1 MVQGERNTVTL
12 RRRVNIG
19 LRIFL
24 IITVLTIIVIMT
36 LTLDRETWKALRQ
49 FRVPFFIVCI
59 ALWVLYIYMDGLR
72 VQILS
77 AALGRRVSIRTAI
90 AVITS
95 GLFLA
100 AVTPFQTGGL
110 PVQLYILKKEGIS
123 LGKGSVILLFRGIL
137 ELFIFI
143 FVVPLIYAHYRG
155 LLTGNI
161 TQALMRYLL
170 IIYAVS
176 MVLLLILLLKPSMLK
191 RLLYRFYFFLKRR
204 RVVKSRKLLRFF
216 RRIFI
221 EAADFRYSLRLY
233 FSKKILMLLLA
244 FAVTVISYLALF
256 LIAPMML
263 YGLGVQA
270 PILEAI
276 YLQLILK
283 FLLFFVPTPGASG
296 VSEAAF
302 VSLFKRIAP
311 VNLLGVYVVLW
322 RFFTFYIGATVGGI
336 VIIRMLQRG
345 EEKEIEEHRR
355 IKRVRPGNNR

>member
-1 MVQGERNTVTL
+1 VTL

-19 LRIFL
+19 LRVFL

-36 LTLDRETWKALRQ
+36 LTLDRQTWTAMRHFKMVYL
-49 FRVPFFIVCI
+49 IVCF

-77 AALGRRVSIRTAI
+77 AALGNRVSIKTAI

-137 ELFIFI
+137 ELLIFI
-143 FVVPLIYAHYRG
+143 FVVPLIYIHYRG

-161 TQALMRYLL
+161 TQALMKYLL
-170 IIYAVS
+170 VIYAVS
-176 MVLLLILLLKPSMLK
+176 MVLLLMVLLKPVFLK
-191 RLLYRFYFFLKRR
+191 RQLYRFYFFLRRKRL
-204 RVVKSRKLLRFF
+204 VKTRKLLRFF

-221 EAADFRYSLRLY
+221 EVADFRHSLRLY
-233 FSKKILMLLLA
+233 FSRKILMLLLA
-244 FAVTVISYLALF
+244 FVVTVISYIALF

-263 YGLGVQA
+263 YGLGVHA

-302 VSLFKRIAP
+302 VSLFKSIAP
-311 VNLLGVYVVLW
+311 VHLLGVYVVLW
-322 RFFTFYIGATVGGI
+322 RFFTFYIGATVGGF

-345 EEKEIEEHRR
+345 EEKEIEKHRTL
-355 IKRVRPGNNR
+355 KKVRPVYKMQGE

>member
-1 MVQGERNTVTL
+1 VLQEERGAVTL

-36 LTLDRETWKALRQ
+36 LTLDKETWTAMRHFKLPYLVIC
-49 FRVPFFIVCI
+49 F
-59 ALWVLYIYMDGLR
+59 ALWGIYIYMDGLR

-77 AALGRRVSIRTAI
+77 SALGKRVSIKTAI

-110 PVQLYILKKEGIS
+110 PVQLYILKKESIS
-123 LGKGSVILLFRGIL
+123 IGKGSVILLFRGIL

-143 FVVPLIYAHYRG
+143 FVVPLIYFHYRG

-161 TQALMRYLL
+161 TQALMKYLL
-170 IIYAVS
+170 VIYAVG
-176 MVLLLILLLKPSMLK
+176 MVLLLVLVLKPGFLK
-191 RLLYRFYFFLKRR
+191 RLLYRFYFFLRR
-204 RVVKSRKLLRFF
+204 RRIIRSRKLLRFF
-216 RRIFI
+216 SRIFI
-221 EAADFRYSLRLY
+221 EVSDFRKSLRLY

-244 FAVTVISYLALF
+244 FVVTVISYIALF

-302 VSLFKRIAP
+302 VSLFKRVAP

-322 RFFTFYIGATVGGI
+322 RFFTFYIGATVGGF

-345 EEKEIEEHRR
+345 EEKEIEKHQK
-355 IKRVRPGNNR
+355 IKRVRTGRKT

>member
-1 MVQGERNTVTL
+1 L

-19 LRIFL
+19 FRIFL

-36 LTLDRETWKALRQ
+36 LTLDKKTWAAMRD
-49 FRVPFFIVCI
+49 FRIEYLIVCI
-59 ALWVLYIYMDGLR
+59 VLWVLYISMDGVR

-77 AALGRRVSIRTAI
+77 AALGKRVSIKTAI

-143 FVVPLIYAHYRG
+143 FVVPLIYVHYRG

-161 TQALMRYLL
+161 TRALMRYLL

-176 MVLLLILLLKPSMLK
+176 MVLLLVLLLKPIFLK
-191 RLLYRFYFFLKRR
+191 RLFYRFFFFLQRKRM
-204 RVVKSRKLLRFF
+204 VKSRKLLRFF

-221 EAADFRYSLRLY
+221 EVEDFRHSLRLY
-233 FSKKILMLLLA
+233 FSRKFMMLILA
-244 FAVTVISYLALF
+244 FLVTVISYIALF

-263 YGLGVQA
+263 YGLGVRA

-302 VSLFKRIAP
+302 VSLFKRVAP
-311 VNLLGVYVVLW
+311 VHLLGVYVVLW
-322 RFFTFYIGATVGGI
+322 RFFTFYIGAAVGGF

-345 EEKEIEEHRR
+345 EEKEIEAQRKL
-355 IKRVRPGNNR
+355 KRVRPGEEG

>member
-1 MVQGERNTVTL
+1 MTL
-12 RRRVNIG
+12 RRKVKIG
-19 LRIFL
+19 LRVFL

-36 LTLDRETWKALRQ
+36 VTLDKETWTAMRHFK
-49 FRVPFFIVCI
+49 IVYLIICI

-77 AALGRRVSIRTAI
+77 AALGRRVSIKTAI

-123 LGKGSVILLFRGIL
+123 VGKGSVILLFRGIL

-143 FVVPLIYAHYRG
+143 FVVPLIYVHYRG
-155 LLTGNI
+155 LLSGNI
-161 TQALMRYLL
+161 TQVLMKYLL
-170 IIYAVS
+170 VIYAVG
-176 MVLLLILLLKPSMLK
+176 MVLLLVLLLKPAFLK
-191 RLLYRFYFFLKRR
+191 RLLYRFYFFLRR
-204 RVVKSRKLLRFF
+204 KRVVKSRKLLRFF
-216 RRIFI
+216 RRIFV
-221 EAADFRYSLRLY
+221 EVADFRNSLRLY
-233 FSKKILMLLLA
+233 FSRKILMLLLA
-244 FAVTVISYLALF
+244 FIVTVVSYIALF

-263 YGLGVQA
+263 YGLGVRA

-302 VSLFKRIAP
+302 VSLFRRVAP
-311 VNLLGVYVVLW
+311 MHLLGVYVVLW
-322 RFFTFYIGATVGGI
+322 RFFTFYIGATVGGF
-336 VIIRMLQRG
+336 VIIRMLQHG
-345 EEKEIEEHRR
+345 EEKEIEKHRKM
-355 IKRVRPGNNR
+355 KRVRPGGEE

>member
-1 MVQGERNTVTL
+1 MTL
-12 RRRVNIG
+12 RRKVKIG
-19 LRIFL
+19 LRVFL

-36 LTLDRETWKALRQ
+36 VTLDKETWTAMRHFK
-49 FRVPFFIVCI
+49 IVYLIICI

-77 AALGRRVSIRTAI
+77 AALGRRVSIKTAI

-123 LGKGSVILLFRGIL
+123 VGKGSVILLFRGIL

-143 FVVPLIYAHYRG
+143 FVVPLIYVHYRG
-155 LLTGNI
+155 LLSGNI
-161 TQALMRYLL
+161 TQALMKYLL
-170 IIYAVS
+170 VIYAVG
-176 MVLLLILLLKPSMLK
+176 MVLLLVLLLKPAFLK
-191 RLLYRFYFFLKRR
+191 RLLYRFYFFLRR
-204 RVVKSRKLLRFF
+204 KRVVKSRKLLRFF
-216 RRIFI
+216 RRIFV
-221 EAADFRYSLRLY
+221 EVADFRNSLRLY
-233 FSKKILMLLLA
+233 FSRKILMLLLA
-244 FAVTVISYLALF
+244 FIVTVVSYIALF

-263 YGLGVQA
+263 YGLGVRA

-302 VSLFKRIAP
+302 VSLFRRVAP
-311 VNLLGVYVVLW
+311 MHLLGVYVVLW
-322 RFFTFYIGATVGGI
+322 RFFTFYIGATVGGF
-336 VIIRMLQRG
+336 VIIRMLQHG
-345 EEKEIEEHRR
+345 EEKEIEKHRKM
-355 IKRVRPGNNR
+355 KRVRPGGEE

>member
-1 MVQGERNTVTL
+1 VTL
-12 RRRVNIG
+12 RRRVHIG

-36 LTLDRETWKALRQ
+36 LTIDRQTWTALRR
-49 FRVPFFIVCI
+49 FKIGYLLLCF
-59 ALWVLYIYMDGLR
+59 ALWGVYIYMDGVR

-77 AALGRRVSIRTAI
+77 FALGKRVSIKTAI

-123 LGKGSVILLFRGIL
+123 IGKGSVILLFRGIL

-143 FVVPLIYAHYRG
+143 FVVPLIYFHYKG
-155 LLTGNI
+155 LLKGNI
-161 TQALMRYLL
+161 TQALMRYLF
-170 IIYAVS
+170 IIYGVGI
-176 MVLLLILLLKPSMLK
+176 LLLIVLVLNPKIFK
-191 RLLYRFYFFLKRR
+191 RVLYRFYFFLKRR
-204 RVVKSRKLLRFF
+204 RIVKTKKLLRLF
-216 RRIFI
+216 RRLFI
-221 EAADFRYSLRLY
+221 EVKDFRKSLRLY
-233 FSKKILMLLLA
+233 FRRRKIMLFLA
-244 FAVTVISYLALF
+244 FLVTVVSYIGLF

-263 YGLGVQA
+263 LGLGEKP
-270 PILEAI
+270 PILETI

-311 VNLLGVYVVLW
+311 VHLLGVYVLLW
-322 RFFTFYIGATVGGI
+322 RFFTFYIGAAMGGF

-345 EEKEIEEHRR
+345 EEEEIEKQKEIRKKGIDDTVE
-355 IKRVRPGNNR
+355 